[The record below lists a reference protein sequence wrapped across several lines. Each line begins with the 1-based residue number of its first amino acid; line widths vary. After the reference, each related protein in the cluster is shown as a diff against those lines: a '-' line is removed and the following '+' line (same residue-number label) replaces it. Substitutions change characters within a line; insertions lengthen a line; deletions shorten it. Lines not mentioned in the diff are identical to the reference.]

1 MHDRLAVGGALVNL
15 ADFLE
20 DTLLSGFGVVLS
32 YDLGNGLNI
41 ERGGELVDKW
51 QGAELKKMARE
62 PLPAIQ
68 WIGRYLRYLG
78 NLRTLGNKE
87 KTPNVAVILRG
98 VDHIIP
104 ADGAGFEHGSITSQ
118 LRAWASESPFTD
130 LAFTS
135 MLIADNLNDVEPL
148 IAASPQTTRVR
159 VPLPDQ
165 QGAGSRPRQFSRSNL
180 RAPLPPTRSWPS
192 SPARS
197 PASRSPASK
206 AW

>member
-1 MHDRLAVGGALVNL
+1 MAVGGALVNL

-104 ADGAGFEHGSITSQ
+104 ADGAG
-118 LRAWASESPFTD
+118 L
-130 LAFTS
+130 
-135 MLIADNLNDVEPL
+135 
-148 IAASPQTTRVR
+148 
-159 VPLPDQ
+159 
-165 QGAGSRPRQFSRSNL
+165 
-180 RAPLPPTRSWPS
+180 
-192 SPARS
+192 
-197 PASRSPASK
+197 
-206 AW
+206 